1 VFQNE
6 ACKATYAMQFHQIKR
21 LCIFAANEK
30 FKPYI
35 RQVQNMES
43 LLDLLAESPLHCNW
57 IKIGF
62 LEVIASRIKTLEG
75 LLKNYDAV
83 IFSKKLSEI
92 WSCLPQRFIRNKY
105 YDKLKAIIID
115 KDPDNTTL
123 REIKE
128 YSRFLPAADLDDFIT
143 EFCQV

>member
-1 VFQNE
+1 LF
-6 ACKATYAMQFHQIKR
+6 
-21 LCIFAANEK
+21 
-30 FKPYI
+30 
-35 RQVQNMES
+35 
-43 LLDLLAESPLHCNW
+43 AESTLHCNW

-92 WSCLPQRFIRNKY
+92 WSCLPQRLIRNRY
-105 YDKLKAIIID
+105 YDKLKAIFID

-128 YSRFLPAADLDDFIT
+128 YSRFSLATDLDDFII
-143 EFCQV
+143 EFCHNYDWLCHLATFLSQQLLS